1 MSGLGLSSSP
11 SLDPLP
17 SVSAAAHAETT
28 AALHKGA
35 NWLFLI
41 GGLSVINTVTLI
53 SGSQWL
59 FLGGLGVTELAAAIA
74 MQLGAKG
81 QLIGLFINLWA
92 TAFFVVL
99 GFFARKGQKW
109 AFITGMALYA
119 ADALVVLFLQQWI
132 MILFHGFVFFRL
144 YQGFS
149 SCNELHA
156 FDKPQPYDRNAN
168 RVVTFRFRC
177 THNAI
182 YGRTQVFVNGEERR
196 INLDL

>member
-1 MSGLGLSSSP
+1 MSGLGLSSP
-11 SLDPLP
+11 RSLDPLP
-17 SVSAAAHAETT
+17 TASAAAQAETT

-41 GGLSVINTVTLI
+41 GGVSVVNTVSLI

-59 FLGGLGVTELAAAIA
+59 FLGGLGITEFAAAIA
-74 MQLGAKG
+74 MQFGTKG
-81 QLIGLFINLWA
+81 QLIGLFVNLWA
-92 TAFFVVL
+92 TAFFVCL

-132 MILFHGFVFFRL
+132 MLLFHGFVFFRL

-149 SCNELHA
+149 SCSALHA
-156 FDKPQPYDRNAN
+156 FDKRSPATGMP
-168 RVVTFRFRC
+168 
-177 THNAI
+177 I
-182 YGRTQVFVNGEERR
+182 GS
-196 INLDL
+196 

>member
-1 MSGLGLSSSP
+1 MSGLGLSAPRSV
-11 SLDPLP
+11 DPLP
-17 SVSAAAHAETT
+17 SVSAAAQAETT

-41 GGLSVINTVTLI
+41 GGLSVVNTVSLI
-53 SGSQWL
+53 SGSTWI
-59 FLGGLGVTELAAAIA
+59 FLGGLGVTKLAVAIA
-74 MQLGAKG
+74 MRLGTTG
-81 QLIGLFINLWA
+81 QIIGLLINLWA
-92 TAFFVVL
+92 TASFVVL

-119 ADALVVLFLQQWI
+119 ADALVVLLLQQWI

-156 FDKPQPYDRNAN
+156 FDKRSPAPGM
-168 RVVTFRFRC
+168 
-177 THNAI
+177 AI
-182 YGRTQVFVNGEERR
+182 GS
-196 INLDL
+196 

>member
-1 MSGLGLSSSP
+1 MQGAKTMSGLGLSSSP

-17 SVSAAAHAETT
+17 SVSAAAQAETT

-41 GGLSVINTVTLI
+41 AGLSVVNTVTLI

-74 MQLGAKG
+74 MHLGTKG

-119 ADALVVLFLQQWI
+119 VDALVVLFLQQWI

-144 YQGFS
+144 YQGYS

-156 FDKPQPYDRNAN
+156 FDKRSPAVGVP
-168 RVVTFRFRC
+168 
-177 THNAI
+177 I
-182 YGRTQVFVNGEERR
+182 GS
-196 INLDL
+196 

>member
-1 MSGLGLSSSP
+1 MQGAKTMSGLGLSSSP

-17 SVSAAAHAETT
+17 SVSAAAQAETT

-41 GGLSVINTVTLI
+41 GGLSVVNTVTLI

-74 MQLGAKG
+74 MHLGTKG

-119 ADALVVLFLQQWI
+119 GRRFGRSIPSAMDHDSFPWLRLFPSLSGVLKLQ
-132 MILFHGFVFFRL
+132 
-144 YQGFS
+144 
-149 SCNELHA
+149 
-156 FDKPQPYDRNAN
+156 
-168 RVVTFRFRC
+168 
-177 THNAI
+177 
-182 YGRTQVFVNGEERR
+182 
-196 INLDL
+196 

>member
-17 SVSAAAHAETT
+17 SVSAAAQAETT

-41 GGLSVINTVTLI
+41 GGLSVVNTVTLI

-74 MQLGAKG
+74 MHLGTQG

-99 GFFARKGQKW
+99 GFLPAK
-109 AFITGMALYA
+109 
-119 ADALVVLFLQQWI
+119 
-132 MILFHGFVFFRL
+132 
-144 YQGFS
+144 
-149 SCNELHA
+149 
-156 FDKPQPYDRNAN
+156 DRNGLSSPAW
-168 RVVTFRFRC
+168 RFTRS
-177 THNAI
+177 TLWSF
-182 YGRTQVFVNGEERR
+182 YSFSNGS
-196 INLDL
+196 